1 MNSLLSE
8 HSRELLKEN
17 NCFDFIRY
25 FFTISVFIGHFCVL
39 NNIEYFWFINGE
51 TGVRA
56 FFIISGFLIFYS
68 HIEKQSIKYYIDKR
82 VRRILPPYFSVVIL
96 SFIIGIFITK
106 LNLKDYLTYTE
117 TYKYLIANLA
127 FLNFIQPNLPGVF
140 ESNPITAVNGSLW
153 TMKVEIMFYVSVPFI
168 YYLFKKYNKLII
180 ILAIFSLAIAYDY
193 FFMSLY
199 KQTDNQMYLLIRKQF
214 GSQLI
219 YFYSG
224 TFVLLYFD
232 YFIKYLKF
240 IFPAA
245 IVIFLFRDTNFILSC
260 LSPLAFAA
268 ILIGIAY
275 NFKYMNFLRRYD
287 NISYG
292 MYLYHY
298 PIIQIIIYYKIAEQN
313 IYISFCL
320 ALISTIVV
328 SWLSWI
334 WLEKPIITKKLFY
347 KRVPRNSD
355 CLL

>member
-1 MNSLLSE
+1 M
-8 HSRELLKEN
+8 
-17 NCFDFIRY
+17 
-25 FFTISVFIGHFCVL
+25 
-39 NNIEYFWFINGE
+39 
-51 TGVRA
+51 
-56 FFIISGFLIFYS
+56 
-68 HIEKQSIKYYIDKR
+68 
-82 VRRILPPYFSVVIL
+82 
-96 SFIIGIFITK
+96 
-106 LNLKDYLTYTE
+106 
-117 TYKYLIANLA
+117 
-127 FLNFIQPNLPGVF
+127 
-140 ESNPITAVNGSLW
+140 
-153 TMKVEIMFYVSVPFI
+153 
-168 YYLFKKYNKLII
+168 
-180 ILAIFSLAIAYDY
+180 AIFSLAIAYDY